1 MSSELIKHVTDDS
14 FGTDVMQSDKPVL
27 VDYWA
32 EWCGPC
38 KMIAPILV
46 EIAAEY
52 AGRVVIAKMNVDDN
66 PKTPMKFNVRG
77 IPTLI
82 LFKNGQAEG
91 QKIGAVRKA
100 DVAAFLDSKL

>member
-1 MSSELIKHVTDDS
+1 MSEHIHYVTDDT
-14 FGTDVMQSDKPVL
+14 FETEVLQSQQPVL

-38 KMIAPILV
+38 KMIAPILD

-52 AGRVVIAKMNVDDN
+52 AGRVVIAKINVDDN
-66 PKTPMKFNVRG
+66 PKTPMRFNVRG

>member
-1 MSSELIKHVTDDS
+1 MSQQIIHVTDSS
-14 FGTDVMQSDKPVL
+14 FEQDVLKSQRPVL
-27 VDYWA
+27 LDFWA

-38 KMIAPILV
+38 KMIAPILD
-46 EIAAEY
+46 EIASEY
-52 AGRVVIAKMNVDDN
+52 ADKVVIAKMNVDEN
-66 PKTPMKFNVRG
+66 PKTPMRFNVRG

-91 QKIGAVRKA
+91 QKIGAVRKT